1 MRAAVHERYGPPE
14 VLRIRD
20 VPQPEP
26 AQNEMLVHV
35 RASTVTRTD
44 CGIRVASPFFVRLF
58 TGLLRP
64 KRTIIGMEFA
74 GEIVA
79 VGGEVEEFAPG
90 DRVFGVKRG
99 SNAEYVCVKTSGPI
113 ARIPAEMPFEEAAA
127 VADGGCSALSTL
139 RQAGLKPGQR
149 VVVYGSS
156 GSIGTAAVQAAKDQ
170 GAHVTAVCGPNAV
183 ELARSLGADEV
194 VDYTREDYASRGA
207 TYDLVFDAVGKSSY
221 RRCRRAL
228 KRDGLYITMDGGFM
242 WHAPF
247 LALVSKRVKLG
258 VARYRKEDVETLA
271 AMLEAGAY
279 RPVIDRTYPL
289 AEVVE
294 ATRYVE
300 TGQKTG
306 NVVLDLS

>member
-1 MRAAVHERYGPPE
+1 MLTFDPHSEARERARQLQAQAAAERLHPSTSRRLLAEALRRTARPARLETARHPAQLLAPMRAAVHERYGPPE

-26 AQNEMLVHV
+26 AENEVLVHV

-44 CGIRVASPFFVRLF
+44 CGLRVASPFFVRLF

-64 KRTIIGMEFA
+64 KQTIIGMEFA

-79 VGGEVEEFAPG
+79 VGGEVEELAPG

-149 VVVYGSS
+149 VRRLRRVRLDRHRGRPGRQGPGS
-156 GSIGTAAVQAAKDQ
+156 ARHRRLRPERPRAR
-170 GAHVTAVCGPNAV
+170 P
-183 ELARSLGADEV
+183 LAG
-194 VDYTREDYASRGA
+194 RGR
-207 TYDLVFDAVGKSSY
+207 G
-221 RRCRRAL
+221 RRLHAGGLRRAR
-228 KRDGLYITMDGGFM
+228 RDVRPRLRRRRQE
-242 WHAPF
+242 
-247 LALVSKRVKLG
+247 LVPPLPPR
-258 VARYRKEDVETLA
+258 A
-271 AMLEAGAY
+271 EA
-279 RPVIDRTYPL
+279 
-289 AEVVE
+289 
-294 ATRYVE
+294 
-300 TGQKTG
+300 
-306 NVVLDLS
+306 

>member
-1 MRAAVHERYGPPE
+1 MRAAVYERYGPPE
-14 VLRIRD
+14 VLGIRD
-20 VPQPEP
+20 VPRPEP
-26 AQNEMLVHV
+26 AEDDVLVHV

-44 CGIRVASPFFVRLF
+44 CGLRRAWPFFVRLF

-64 KRTIIGMEFA
+64 KQTIIGMEFA
-74 GEIVA
+74 GEVVA
-79 VGGEVEEFAPG
+79 AGSEVEEFAPG
-90 DRVFGVKRG
+90 DRVFGVRQG
-99 SNAEYVCVKTSGPI
+99 SNAEYVCVKASGAI
-113 ARIPAEMPFEEAAA
+113 ARIPTEMRFEEAAA

-139 RQAGLKPGQR
+139 RQAGLKSGRR
-149 VVVYGSS
+149 VVVYGAS
-156 GSIGTAAVQAAKDQ
+156 GSIGTAAVQIAKDK
-170 GAHVTAVCGPNAV
+170 GAHVTAVCGPNALD
-183 ELARSLGADEV
+183 LARSLGADEV
-194 VDYTREDYASRGA
+194 VDYTREDYVARDA

-228 KRDGLYITMDGGFM
+228 KPDGLYMTMDGGFM

-258 VARYRKEDVETLA
+258 VARYRKEDVQTLA
-271 AMLEAGAY
+271 AMIEAGTY

-289 AEVVE
+289 DEVLE

-306 NVVLDLS
+306 NVVLDLG

>member
-26 AQNEMLVHV
+26 AVNEVLVHV

-44 CGIRVASPFFVRLF
+44 CGLRLASPFFIRFF

-64 KRTIIGMEFA
+64 KQTIIGMEFA

-79 VGGEVEEFAPG
+79 VGSEVEEFAPG

-99 SNAEYVCVKTSGPI
+99 SNAEYVCVKTSGPM
-113 ARIPAEMPFEEAAA
+113 ARIPAEMSFEEAAA

-139 RQAGLKPGQR
+139 RQAGLTSGQR
-149 VVVYGSS
+149 VVVYGAS
-156 GSIGTAAVQAAKDQ
+156 GSIGTAAVQVAKDQ
-170 GAHVTAVCGPNAV
+170 RAHVTAVCGPNAL
-183 ELARSLGADEV
+183 ELARSLGADEML
-194 VDYTREDYASRGA
+194 DYTREDYAARGV

-242 WHAPF
+242 WHAP
-247 LALVSKRVKLG
+247 LLGLVSKRVKLG
-258 VARYRKEDVETLA
+258 VARYRREDVETLA
-271 AMLEAGAY
+271 AMIEAGAY
-279 RPVIDRTYPL
+279 RPVIDRAYPL
-289 AEVVE
+289 DEVVE